1 MSPKVSIELI
11 NLGCEQVVSGG
22 ADLISY
28 TPGTVQVI
36 AEEYLAAGMAT
47 DLEGGAPHER
57 TRSVIRSST
66 ARANTSAPRMM
77 SSSLVFS
84 EMWWLRPPML
94 GTNSIAAGR

>member
-22 ADLISY
+22 ADLIAY

-47 DLEGGAPHER
+47 DLEGGAPR
-57 TRSVIRSST
+57 YRWRQRQCLRFQLS
-66 ARANTSAPRMM
+66 ARPEQAFSCARQHRAVEITS
-77 SSSLVFS
+77 
-84 EMWWLRPPML
+84 
-94 GTNSIAAGR
+94 GRDR